1 MFEAPSALFS
11 GVGMFYGL
19 TLPIGILLLITVLF
33 VPSLA
38 HSAGVKPM
46 ALGKAVYSYLLQATG
61 ILLMTLGGLPA
72 LYSVVARTQYEASA
86 YLGLLVLFACGG
98 FTFLWHDHAARD
110 LEPAA
115 RAVPHAIYLFT
126 FKMMGYVLTLLS
138 ILSLVLTILLG
149 MPSEPNWWIMPTLL
163 LLDGLLLS
171 WCTRDQKAPSPF
183 KAPAKG
189 KKK

>member
-1 MFEAPSALFS
+1 
-11 GVGMFYGL
+11 MFYGL

-183 KAPAKG
+183 KATA
-189 KKK
+189 KKKK

>member
-19 TLPIGILLLITVLF
+19 TLPIGILMLITVLF

-98 FTFLWHDHAARD
+98 FTFLWHDMLLATWNPLHA
-110 LEPAA
+110 
-115 RAVPHAIYLFT
+115 
-126 FKMMGYVLTLLS
+126 LS
-138 ILSLVLTILLG
+138 R
-149 MPSEPNWWIMPTLL
+149 MPSTC
-163 LLDGLLLS
+163 S
-171 WCTRDQKAPSPF
+171 HSR
-183 KAPAKG
+183 
-189 KKK
+189 